1 MKIATGQIDGFLRRP
16 DPQIRAVLL
25 YGPDAGL
32 VRERA
37 DTLAKTICPELHDP
51 FRVAELTGAVLAA
64 DPARL
69 VDEAAQISL
78 MGGRRVVRADVQV
91 RRLRHRVLQH
101 GLGPVHRAEAQR
113 RRVHERDRV

>member
-1 MKIATGQIDGFLRRP
+1 MKIAAGQIDGFLHRP

-78 MGGRRVVRADVQV
+78 MGGRRVVR
-91 RRLRHRVLQH
+91 LRVGELDPAAFSGIKRQLFQ
-101 GLGPVHRAEAQR
+101 LGSGQEPVAP
-113 RRVHERDRV
+113 

>member
-1 MKIATGQIDGFLRRP
+1 MKIAAGQIDGFLRRP

-51 FRVAELTGAVLAA
+51 FRVAELTGAILAA
-64 DPARL
+64 EDLPELGAEIEIERRNGAGFLGRL
-69 VDEAAQISL
+69 HGFDDQFT
-78 MGGRRVVRADVQV
+78 GGFR
-91 RRLRHRVLQH
+91 
-101 GLGPVHRAEAQR
+101 
-113 RRVHERDRV
+113 